1 MMKRQSKKN
10 QAGKLE
16 MSQAVI
22 PRPSRCSLCSKT
34 LLPGDAAAF
43 WLLFSLLSSVT
54 AMKLYVVL
62 GELWML

>member
-1 MMKRQSKKN
+1 
-10 QAGKLE
+10 

-22 PRPSRCSLCSKT
+22 PPPRPSRCSLCSKM